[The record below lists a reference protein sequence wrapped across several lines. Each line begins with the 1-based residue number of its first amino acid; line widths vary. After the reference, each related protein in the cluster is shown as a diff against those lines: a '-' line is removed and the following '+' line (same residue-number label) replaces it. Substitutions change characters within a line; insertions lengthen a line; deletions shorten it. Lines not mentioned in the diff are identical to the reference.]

1 MEVSVN
7 VFRLSGRVTASPVWD
22 HAIFGEAFYKTE
34 VAAARLSGTEDKV
47 PVTVSER
54 LLPGCAELEVG
65 SRVAIRGQIRS
76 YNQRTETGSHLVITA
91 FAREIEFPDD
101 DCAPDEN
108 EAEIIGRICK
118 PVVYRTTPF
127 SREIADL
134 LIAVGRRY
142 GKSDYIPAI
151 AWGRN
156 ARFAAEL
163 ACGDTVLVR
172 GRLQSREYQK
182 TPPGGEPE
190 RRVAYEL
197 SCSSIER
204 YEF

>member
-1 MEVSVN
+1 MEETVN
-7 VFRLSGRVTASPVWD
+7 ELKLTGRIVAPPVYD
-22 HAIFGEAFYKTE
+22 HAVFGEAFFKLE
-34 VAAARLSGTEDKV
+34 VAAARLSGVDDV
-47 PVTVSER
+47 LPVTISER
-54 LLPGCAELEVG
+54 LLGRASAEEG
-65 SRVAIRGQIRS
+65 ERIRITGQIRS
-76 YNQRTETGSHLVITA
+76 YNRRDDGGSHLIITA
-91 FAREIEFPDD
+91 FARDAEFSPDG
-101 DCAPDEN
+101 PDEN
-108 EAEIIGRICK
+108 EAELMGRICK

-142 GKSDYIPAI
+142 GKSDYLPAI

-156 ARFAAEL
+156 ARFADEL
-163 ACGDTVLVR
+163 VPGDRVFIR
-172 GRLQSREYQK
+172 GRLQSREYRK